1 MQLYQNKGTFALLPP
16 SEPGF
21 VFWVLLFF
29 FFLLGKAPLIQQ
41 KQEEDNE
48 EKEQSKGSRRGEWVG
63 ADRVKPNRIKC
74 NLA

>member
-1 MQLYQNKGTFALLPP
+1 MAKCVRVALQKKGERVLSL
-16 SEPGF
+16 SSLHVNLGGF
-21 VFWVLLFF
+21 FW
-29 FFLLGKAPLIQQ
+29 IQQ

-48 EKEQSKGSRRGEWVG
+48 EKEQSKGGRRGEWVG

>member
-1 MQLYQNKGTFALLPP
+1 MRTCGSAKKKR
-16 SEPGF
+16 
-21 VFWVLLFF
+21 VLSLSSLHVNLGGF
-29 FFLLGKAPLIQQ
+29 FFLFQQ

-48 EKEQSKGSRRGEWVG
+48 EKEQSKRGRRAEWVG